1 VQAEPGLRRGP
12 QKRQKTRQD
21 LAAGRLQFEEA
32 REGHPTMLIWLGKQ
46 ILGQRDHVEQ
56 EPNRPI
62 QAPVP
67 VEQVDQNSSISSL
80 SESPTAEL
88 LLEKLSKSTTLKRE
102 PPCRAQPM
110 RLPAHGVTTSG
121 AGTVATRGDPRLVRG
136 PPNSVCL
143 PEILFRDRT

>member
-1 VQAEPGLRRGP
+1 
-12 QKRQKTRQD
+12 
-21 LAAGRLQFEEA
+21 
-32 REGHPTMLIWLGKQ
+32 MLIWLGKQ

-62 QAPVP
+62 QAPIP

-80 SESPTAEL
+80 SEPPTAEL
-88 LLEKLSKSTTLKRE
+88 LLEKQQVHEAEARTALRCPTHAVQSA
-102 PPCRAQPM
+102 PQ
-110 RLPAHGVTTSG
+110 PAHGATTSG